1 VADKEKNT
9 ESEKKDTAGRDEKPS
24 GEQGSDEEVVEVIEE
39 EIIEEVTEPAQLVD
53 KVIHINRVA
62 KVVKGGRQFH
72 FTALVTMGDGQGNVG
87 LGYGKAG
94 DVLSAIKK
102 GQEYARKSMIT
113 IPLEKGTIPHAVE
126 KKYSAAKVLLRP
138 ASEGTGVIAGGAVR
152 AILEVAGVQN
162 VLAKSLGRTN
172 NRINIARATFEA
184 LKEMKSLSEVRARRQ
199 AGGEA

>member
-1 VADKEKNT
+1 VADKETNNSMDNT
-9 ESEKKDTAGRDEKPS
+9 PTGQNEKRAGESN
-24 GEQGSDEEVVEVIEE
+24 QDEELVEVIEE
-39 EIIEEVTEPAQLVD
+39 EIIEEVTEPAQLID

-94 DVLSAIKK
+94 DVLTAIKK
-102 GQEYARKSMIT
+102 GQEHARKSMIA
-113 IPLEKGTIPHAVE
+113 IPIEKGTIPHAVQ
-126 KKYSAAKVLLRP
+126 KKYSAAVVLLRP

-152 AILEVAGVQN
+152 AILEVAGVHN
-162 VLAKSLGRTN
+162 VLAKSIGRTN

-184 LKEMKSLSEVRARRQ
+184 LKELKPLREVRARRQ
-199 AGGEA
+199 SGGEA

>member
-1 VADKEKNT
+1 VADKETNNSMDNT
-9 ESEKKDTAGRDEKPS
+9 PAGQNEKRAGESN
-24 GEQGSDEEVVEVIEE
+24 QDEELVEVIEE
-39 EIIEEVTEPAQLVD
+39 EIIEEVTEPAQLID

-94 DVLSAIKK
+94 DVLTAIKK
-102 GQEYARKSMIT
+102 GQEHARKSMIA
-113 IPLEKGTIPHAVE
+113 IPIEKGTIPHAVQ
-126 KKYSAAKVLLRP
+126 KKYSAAVVLLRP

-152 AILEVAGVQN
+152 AILEVAGVHN
-162 VLAKSLGRTN
+162 VLAKSIGRTN

-184 LKEMKSLSEVRARRQ
+184 LKELKPLREVRARRQ
-199 AGGEA
+199 SGGEA

>member
-1 VADKEKNT
+1 MADKETNIR
-9 ESEKKDTAGRDEKPS
+9 KDETTAGQNDKPAGERDRDE
-24 GEQGSDEEVVEVIEE
+24 EIVEVIEE

-62 KVVKGGRQFH
+62 KVVKGGRKFH

-94 DVLSAIKK
+94 DVLTAIKK

-113 IPLEKGTIPHAVE
+113 IPIEKGTIPHAVQM
-126 KKYSAAKVLLRP
+126 KYSAAVVLLRP

-152 AILEVAGVQN
+152 AILEVAGIQN
-162 VLAKSLGRTN
+162 VLAKSVGRTN

-184 LKEMKSLSEVRARRQ
+184 LKELKPLREVRARRQ
-199 AGGEA
+199 SGGES